1 MADPERMT
9 DSREPFEEILDRY
22 GRLLRATIVRLCP
35 RQLGLQFDDI
45 EQEARLRLWKALQG
59 ETRIGNAAS
68 YLSRIAITA
77 TIDAIR
83 RVVARREEQL
93 RLIDEVSEEEHE
105 ERPGVVLAVP
115 AENSP
120 EALAQRRLLL
130 RKVERALARLEP
142 EHRRAVGL
150 HLRGFRPA
158 EIGRLLEWSEPKA
171 RSLVYRGLAQLR
183 ERLAAEG
190 IEYEAG

>member
-1 MADPERMT
+1 MA
-9 DSREPFEEILDRY
+9 DSREPFEEVLDRY
-22 GRLLRATIVRLCP
+22 GRLLHATIVRLCP
-35 RQLGLQFDDI
+35 KQLGLQFDDI
-45 EQEARLRLWKALQG
+45 EQEARLRLWKALKG
-59 ETRIGNAAS
+59 ETKIRNAAS
-68 YLSRIAITA
+68 YLSRIAVTA
-77 TIDAIR
+77 TIDAVR
-83 RVVARREEQL
+83 RAVARREEQL
-93 RLIDEVSEEEHE
+93 RLLDDVREDGEA
-105 ERPGVVLAVP
+105 ERPKVVLAVP

-120 EALAQRRLLL
+120 EVLAQRRLLL

-142 EHRRAVGL
+142 EPRRAVGL